1 MSKFIWQMTNEDY
14 QEYIKVQQNKGMET
28 SRDFYGKVSINDYD
42 VEFHHTLDSTSSNW
56 YGYTEV
62 YEKTDDDRYDMQTHL
77 GTIMPPKSSANT
89 FYDFET
95 FKSVVEHQFSKE
107 LIKNNEI
114 KNRPDLLNDIL
125 ESASPIT
132 NIYIAEQGIALDKLV
147 NNDNENVRKAV
158 AFGAKGNIEIL
169 KQLAT
174 DENADV
180 RKAVAKYSNGNPEIL
195 SLLVNDESD
204 YVRMQVAKQGYNLEA
219 YVNDES
225 PLVRIA
231 VAENEKTP
239 SELLVYLA
247 NDENWEAREYVAAR
261 GIALDVLVNDPDENV
276 RCAALSYITKNYP
289 NYEDVLQDFI
299 KDPSDKVRATLAHLG
314 YGLDILADDASQSVR
329 EAAIETLRQQKA
341 IMSNELM
348 IVDTAEDN
356 SDISATYHN
365 YNKMT
370 YKATYVVNIGNCD
383 GHNDYEVE
391 MVGKSYGSG
400 KDAVAYITNPANLA
414 VCTEDHN
421 HVFPLPKEF
430 VDKLERFIE
439 EKAIYDDKIMSFET
453 FKSEVSKFIYNK
465 SDVSLDDCSFLQ
477 NDKYYYMLY
486 RHQGSSESSRNF
498 DIIKDRLTNVITVC
512 DDTHSFGVDY
522 ESYADLHAD
531 KPIGDYNEVKIDGY
545 IIYPVDVPN
554 KDEAREILC
563 RNFDV
568 LNINADNLSKF
579 EYDGR
584 ELKAEGYIYMKTTC
598 TLAEDAMREFQQ
610 KCDTIIDLNV
620 DNMTEATLRDS
631 KFNDIDTYSST
642 SPNKPKQQIKNEQT
656 ER

>member
-1 MSKFIWQMTNEDY
+1 MSKFIWEMSNEDY

-28 SRDFYGKVSINDYD
+28 SRDFYGKVRINDYE
-42 VEFHHTLDSTSSNW
+42 VEFHHTLDSDAWVAFIDT
-56 YGYTEV
+56 YKKTEDP
-62 YEKTDDDRYDMQTHL
+62 ELLELANNLNKRRLEWELTDLYQVE
-77 GTIMPPKSSANT
+77 PPKSSLNI

-95 FKSVVEHQFSKE
+95 FKAVVEHQFSQE
-107 LIKNNEI
+107 LIRRNEI
-114 KNRPDLLNDIL
+114 SNRPDLLNDIL
-125 ESASPIT
+125 ESARPFT

-147 NNDNENVRKAV
+147 NNDNENVREAV

-169 KQLAT
+169 KQLAA
-174 DENADV
+174 DDNANV
-180 RKAVAKYSNGNPEIL
+180 RNAVAKYSNGNPEIL

-204 YVRMQVAKQGYNLEA
+204 YVRQEVAKQGYNLEA

-231 VAENEKTP
+231 VAQNENTP

-289 NYEDVLQDFI
+289 NYEDALQDFI
-299 KDPSDKVRATLAHLG
+299 NDPSDKVRATLAHLG
-314 YGLDILADDASQSVR
+314 YGLDILADDASQGVR
-329 EAAIETLRQQKA
+329 EAARETLRQQKA

-348 IVDTAEDN
+348 IVDTAEDYPDM
-356 SDISATYHN
+356 STYHN

-430 VDKLERFIE
+430 VDKLEHFIE
-439 EKAIYDDKIMSFET
+439 QKAISDDKSMN
-453 FKSEVSKFIYNK
+453 KNLNK
-465 SDVSLDDCSFLQ
+465 STKQ
-477 NDKYYYMLY
+477 
-486 RHQGSSESSRNF
+486 
-498 DIIKDRLTNVITVC
+498 DI
-512 DDTHSFGVDY
+512 
-522 ESYADLHAD
+522 
-531 KPIGDYNEVKIDGY
+531 NE
-545 IIYPVDVPN
+545 
-554 KDEAREILC
+554 RE
-563 RNFDV
+563 
-568 LNINADNLSKF
+568 
-579 EYDGR
+579 
-584 ELKAEGYIYMKTTC
+584 
-598 TLAEDAMREFQQ
+598 
-610 KCDTIIDLNV
+610 
-620 DNMTEATLRDS
+620 
-631 KFNDIDTYSST
+631 
-642 SPNKPKQQIKNEQT
+642 
-656 ER
+656 